1 MDRIEIKPY
10 DYGRQTERRRQ
21 ARRRARRRAFFLAAA
36 ELAAGVCM
44 TMAVMAMV
52 IPEKRELGMAGTEQ
66 GRIKQEITE
75 RERIERQFTGRGG
88 TEILSR
94 ILEDT
99 HVLQSSIK
107 GQGESLLSFGNQN
120 SLYTGPPVIAVDAG
134 HGGARDPGAVYEGR
148 QEKDDNLKLVLAI
161 GEILSDR
168 GIDVEYTRTT
178 DVYETPYEKAMKA
191 NNAGVDLFISIHRNS
206 FPADNE
212 VEGVESL
219 IYDLSGLKYKMAEDI
234 NEQLEGVG
242 FVNLGVKARPDL
254 VVLKRTK
261 MPAILVEAGF
271 LNSDTDNR
279 LFDDNFEDI
288 AQAIADG
295 ILDTLESNG
304 LIKEEKVP
312 VYRVQVGLFRNQ
324 RYANRLQNELLEQ
337 EYPVYIDRSG
347 PYYRVYVGE
356 FDNLN
361 DAVQMER
368 RLKRAGYQTLIVQE
382 KI

>member
-1 MDRIEIKPY
+1 
-10 DYGRQTERRRQ
+10 
-21 ARRRARRRAFFLAAA
+21 
-36 ELAAGVCM
+36 
-44 TMAVMAMV
+44 MAY
-52 IPEKRELGMAGTEQ
+52 
-66 GRIKQEITE
+66 
-75 RERIERQFTGRGG
+75 
-88 TEILSR
+88 
-94 ILEDT
+94 
-99 HVLQSSIK
+99 SIM
-107 GQGESLLSFGNQN
+107 L
-120 SLYTGPPVIAVDAG
+120 DAG

-148 QEKDDNLKLVLAI
+148 QEKDDNLRLVLAV

-191 NNAGVDLFISIHRNS
+191 NNAGVYFFVSIHRNS
-206 FPADNE
+206 FPVDNE

-219 IYDLSGLKYKMAEDI
+219 VYDLSGLKYEMAQNI

-242 FVNLGVKARPDL
+242 FVNLGVKARPNL

-261 MPAILVEAGF
+261 MPAVLVEAGF
-271 LNSDTDNR
+271 INSNTDNQ

-304 LIKEEKVP
+304 LIRGEKVP

-324 RYANRLQNELLEQ
+324 RYANRLLNELLEQ
-337 EYPVYIDRSG
+337 EYPAYIDRSG
-347 PYYRVYVGE
+347 PYHRVYVGE

-368 RLKRAGYQTLIVQE
+368 RLKRAGYQTLIVQ
-382 KI
+382 

>member
-1 MDRIEIKPY
+1 
-10 DYGRQTERRRQ
+10 
-21 ARRRARRRAFFLAAA
+21 
-36 ELAAGVCM
+36 
-44 TMAVMAMV
+44 MAY
-52 IPEKRELGMAGTEQ
+52 
-66 GRIKQEITE
+66 
-75 RERIERQFTGRGG
+75 
-88 TEILSR
+88 
-94 ILEDT
+94 
-99 HVLQSSIK
+99 SIM
-107 GQGESLLSFGNQN
+107 L
-120 SLYTGPPVIAVDAG
+120 DAG

-191 NNAGVDLFISIHRNS
+191 NNAGVDFFVSIHRNS
-206 FPADNE
+206 FPVDNE

-219 IYDLSGLKYKMAEDI
+219 IYDLSGLKYEMAQNI

-242 FVNLGVKARPDL
+242 FVNLGVKARPNL
-254 VVLKRTK
+254 VVLKRTR
-261 MPAILVEAGF
+261 MPAVLVEVGF
-271 LNSDTDNR
+271 INSNTDNQ
-279 LFDDNFEDI
+279 LFDDNFQDI

-304 LIKEEKVP
+304 LIQGAKVP

-324 RYANRLQNELLEQ
+324 RYANRLLNELLEQ
-337 EYPVYIDRSG
+337 EYPAYIDRSG
-347 PYYRVYVGE
+347 PYHRVYVGE

-368 RLKRAGYQTLIVQE
+368 RLKQAGYQTLIVQ
-382 KI
+382 